1 MISEQLLDRGIQDAR
16 VMAVMNRIPRERFLS
31 AEYRSDA
38 YTDRALPIEC
48 GQTISQPYIVALM
61 TQALELTGKER
72 VLEIGAGSGYQA
84 AVLAEL
90 AQAVV
95 TIERHAWLARHAAD
109 RLALLGYQNVC
120 VVEGDGTKGYPN
132 EAPFDRIV
140 VTAATE
146 QVPPALWDQ
155 LAEGGLM
162 VIPIGKR
169 ESQTLQAI
177 RKTNGQPNVHN
188 LCPCRF
194 VPLVAD
200 QPLTALAPKV
210 Q

>member
-1 MISEQLLDRGIQDAR
+1 MVREHLLDRGIQDAR
-16 VMAVMNRIPRERFLS
+16 VIAVMNRVPRERFLPT
-31 AEYRSDA
+31 EYRCQA
-38 YTDRALPIEC
+38 YADRALPIEC
-48 GQTISQPYIVALM
+48 GQTMSQPFIVALM
-61 TQALELTGKER
+61 SQSLQLTGKER

-90 AQAVV
+90 AQSVV

-109 RLALLGYQNVC
+109 TLAALGYKNVR
-120 VVEGDGTKGYPN
+120 VIEGDGTKGWPK
-132 EAPFDRIV
+132 EAPFDRII

-146 QVPPALWDQ
+146 KVPPELWSQ
-155 LAEGGLM
+155 LAEDGLM
-162 VIPIGKR
+162 VIPIGKM

-177 RKTNGQPNVHN
+177 RKTNGQPDTIN

-194 VPLVAD
+194 VPLISD
-200 QPLTALAPKV
+200 QPLTAPAPKV